1 MRLRWLAICIGFSAC
16 AGSPAPEPKPAVAQ
30 AVVVPDA
37 KEEHTE
43 TVAAP
48 DRDTGAGV
56 LGDCVITLRRA
67 QELPAE
73 GQERTT
79 YDAAL
84 EAEQSG
90 DFMTAR
96 KRYFELIS
104 QFPRSRLVPLAYLA
118 FGELFAREAE
128 SDPTKRELA
137 VQSYAE
143 VLKYPPPENVVHAYA
158 SLRHGDMRRGSD
170 DTQALASYKRALATL
185 QAHRGACAAEVERR
199 AEDGMVDAYFG
210 VGAPDR
216 AFLFFRGATSEARAR
231 DMLRSLAQ
239 ALRKAGK
246 TADACAAG
254 RGAGADPVGAEILK
268 AGCP

>member
-170 DTQALASYKRALATL
+170 DTQALASYKRARDAAGSPRRL
-185 QAHRGACAAEVERR
+185 RRRSGAAR
-199 AEDGMVDAYFG
+199 EDGMVDAYFG

-254 RGAGADPVGAEILK
+254 RGRGRTRSERRF
-268 AGCP
+268 